1 MTEERRYCHAHTPPY
16 TTNTQEGP
24 GVCCVCD
31 KHFKDS
37 VICVPMPRSYF
48 VERAKARELEA
59 HHLPTA
65 TYEIPP
71 LHGDKEVRENN
82 DH

>member
-1 MTEERRYCHAHTPPY
+1 
-16 TTNTQEGP
+16 
-24 GVCCVCD
+24 
-31 KHFKDS
+31 
-37 VICVPMPRSYF
+37 MPRSYF